1 VVTVPVNNGGVVEVN
16 LFLSKGFGGESMSK
30 TYLENEKVKIP
41 QEDRISEIK
50 LTCNSC
56 PRQCEMTLLMEGLSV
71 LMVKDDGCK
80 KGTKFAYKE
89 MKNRKKTELKKVVY
103 CCEMDRIE
111 EAV

>member
-1 VVTVPVNNGGVVEVN
+1 
-16 LFLSKGFGGESMSK
+16 MSK
-30 TYLENEKVKIP
+30 TYLEKEKAEICLDPVVN
-41 QEDRISEIK
+41 EIK
-50 LTCNSC
+50 LTCTSC

-89 MKNRKKTELKKVVY
+89 MKNRKKAKPQKVGY
-103 CCEMDRIE
+103 HCEMDRIE

>member
-1 VVTVPVNNGGVVEVN
+1 MATVPVNNGGVVEVN

-80 KGTKFAYKE
+80 KGSKFAYKE
-89 MKNRKKTELKKVVY
+89 MKNRKKQKYKNKIT
-103 CCEMDRIE
+103 CCEMDPME